1 MTMIEGG
8 VHPHFLID
16 LPDRE
21 LSEAEGL
28 THADAAQHI
37 QGLEQGIRED
47 PYVYR
52 AILRALGSAADAGT
66 LLFARAGSVGADVDP
81 DASNKVTGYFRHR
94 LDSHVA
100 FDDSTEGAI
109 AGDASHADR
118 VNQSRKAVSY
128 QVSVSEMSHRRR
140 IPPNAEQ
147 RRDAARVSRLAS
159 YVEQVIRWQER
170 HEADV

>member
-1 MTMIEGG
+1 MIEGG
-8 VHPHFLID
+8 IHPHFLID

-21 LSEAEGL
+21 LSETEGL
-28 THADAAQHI
+28 THADATQYI
-37 QGLEQGIRED
+37 QGVEQGIRED

-52 AILRALGSAADAGT
+52 AILAALGSAADAGAFR
-66 LLFARAGSVGADVDP
+66 LARPGSVGTDVHP
-81 DASNKVTGYFRHR
+81 DASGKIAGYFRHR

-100 FDDSTEGAI
+100 FDDSTEDAI
-109 AGDASHADR
+109 AVDAKHAER
-118 VNQSRKAVSY
+118 VNESRKAVSY
-128 QVSVSEMSHRRR
+128 QVSVSEMSHRTR

-170 HEADV
+170 READI